1 LAVIELRNYVDA
13 RGRSPFER
21 WLERLDTDTAARI
34 IVALSRLELGNTSR
48 IKSLGGGLHEFKID
62 FGPGYRVYFGYEGR
76 TIVILLAGGTKR
88 GQDDDI
94 ARAKACWKDYRAR
107 RG

>member
-1 LAVIELRNYVDA
+1 MIELRNYVDL

-21 WLERLDTDTAARI
+21 WLERLDADTAARI
-34 IVALSRLELGNTSR
+34 IIALSRLELGNTSR
-48 IKSLGGGLHEFKID
+48 VKSLGGGLQEFKID

-88 GQDDDI
+88 RQDDDI
-94 ARAKACWKDYRAR
+94 ARARDYWNDYRAR